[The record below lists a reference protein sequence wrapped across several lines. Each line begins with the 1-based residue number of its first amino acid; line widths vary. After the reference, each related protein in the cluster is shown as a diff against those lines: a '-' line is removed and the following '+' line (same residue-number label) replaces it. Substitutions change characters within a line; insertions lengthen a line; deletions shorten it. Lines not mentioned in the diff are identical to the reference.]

1 MLCDVCH
8 KNIATVH
15 LTEIVD
21 DKIVEM
27 HICQS
32 CAQTKAEELKEHL
45 SIPGFLGGLI
55 NQDREGKRKINLK
68 CPACNLTYEEFKA
81 KGKLGCERCYVIF
94 KEQLLPLLKKIH
106 SSLKH
111 TGKAPVQIDQK
122 VIVESRIEDLRKR
135 LERAIQLEEYEDA
148 AKLRDEIKKLL
159 SRQKG

>member
-1 MLCDVCH
+1 MLCDACH

-32 CAQTKAEELKEHL
+32 CAQNKAEELKEHL

-55 NQDREGKRKINLK
+55 SPEREGRKKTTLK
-68 CPACNLTYEEFKA
+68 CPSCNLTYEEFKT
-81 KGKLGCERCYVIF
+81 KGKLGCERCYFVF
-94 KEQLLPLLKKIH
+94 KQQLLPLLKKIH
-106 SSLKH
+106 SSLRH
-111 TGKAPVQIDQK
+111 TGKAPVSINQK

-148 AKLRDEIKKLL
+148 AKLRDEIKKLQ
-159 SRQKG
+159 SKQKE